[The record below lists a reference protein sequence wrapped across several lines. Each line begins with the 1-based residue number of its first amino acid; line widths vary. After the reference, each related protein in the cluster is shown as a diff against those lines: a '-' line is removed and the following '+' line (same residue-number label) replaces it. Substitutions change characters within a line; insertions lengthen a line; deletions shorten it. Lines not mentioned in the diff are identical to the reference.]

1 MTRQNSF
8 FFIAIISKIKS
19 LSIVVTDKSYD
30 SEDNHVLVREL
41 HYFSVIHP
49 RDGRTEWELNVDTI

>member
-1 MTRQNSF
+1 MTRQNCL

-30 SEDNHVLVREL
+30 GKDKYVLVRQTTL
-41 HYFSVIHP
+41 FQRYTS
-49 RDGRTEWELNVDTI
+49 